1 MNKATI
7 GKLNVDHHPTIAS
20 TYGIRSIPSL
30 LVFSKGEVQK
40 QIVGAVGKNEL
51 SEALD
56 ELI

>member
-1 MNKATI
+1 MVSNSKFI
-7 GKLNVDHHPTIAS
+7 GGWIACCS
-20 TYGIRSIPSL
+20 FKVKSIPSL

-51 SEALD
+51 SDALD